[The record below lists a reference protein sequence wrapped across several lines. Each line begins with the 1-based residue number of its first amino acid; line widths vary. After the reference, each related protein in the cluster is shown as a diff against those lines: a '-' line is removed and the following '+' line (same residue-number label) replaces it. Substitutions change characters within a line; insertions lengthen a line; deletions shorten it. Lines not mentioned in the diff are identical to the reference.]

1 MTGKS
6 GEAFWD
12 GIQAEKAFNMQAF
25 VLASLGIENDAQEY
39 CSMYVFFD
47 IRSLKLGALRSSWK
61 G

>member
-1 MTGKS
+1 MTGQS

-47 IRSLKLGALRSSWK
+47 I
-61 G
+61 